1 MRPGGVPR
9 RLRHVGP
16 GRTA

>member
-1 MRPGGVPR
+1 MQARRVPR

-16 GRTA
+16 GRAA